1 MLGWMRRWSTRLLS
15 YLAFAG
21 AAAMLAGVT
30 FLLVTNWWV
39 HRQGFHWRTYDSL
52 PEVPAHDFAIVPGT
66 GSSDF
71 AVTDRLRNR
80 LLAGLSLYRT
90 HKVKAILVS
99 GVGNRPGGGDE
110 VSSAQT
116 WLRAHG
122 VKPADIVI
130 DRFGLRTLDTM
141 QRAVNVFG
149 VTSAVICTQAQ
160 HADRTLFLAHAA
172 GIDAVGF
179 RADMHDKL
187 SNYEV
192 RFETLK
198 ATLAFVDTYVLHRGP
213 RNAGPP
219 APAPGVGVVAT
230 AP

>member
-1 MLGWMRRWSTRLLS
+1 MRRWSTRLLS

-21 AAAMLAGVT
+21 ATAMLAGVT

-39 HRQGFHWRTYDSL
+39 HRQGFRWRTYDAL
-52 PEVPAHDFAIVPGT
+52 GDVPAREFAVVPGT
-66 GSSDF
+66 GDRGGI
-71 AVTDRLRNR
+71 VGQRLRNR
-80 LLAGLSLYRT
+80 LLGALSLYRS

-110 VSSAQT
+110 VSTAHS
-116 WLRAHG
+116 WLLAHG
-122 VKPADIVI
+122 VKPTDIVL
-130 DRFGLRTLDTM
+130 DRLGLRTLDTM
-141 QRAVNVFG
+141 QRAVKVFG

-179 RADMHDKL
+179 RAAMHDKL

-213 RNAGPP
+213 RDSGPP
-219 APAPGVGVVAT
+219 APAPGVGMVAA